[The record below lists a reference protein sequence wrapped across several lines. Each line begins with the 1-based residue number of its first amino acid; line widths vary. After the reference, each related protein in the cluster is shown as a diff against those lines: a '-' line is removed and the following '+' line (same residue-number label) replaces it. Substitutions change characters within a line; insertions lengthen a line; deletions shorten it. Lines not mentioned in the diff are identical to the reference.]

1 MTAYSHELEHKI
13 ITIKNVDIVVKTFS
27 SVDNDWDALM
37 DALKKV
43 DRRYGFEIRFH
54 ESPLGRSI
62 EWTAEP
68 DKERNEEDQKA
79 EREAEAEA
87 NKAETVAAAAE

>member
-43 DRRYGFEIRFH
+43 DRRYGFENRFH

-62 EWTAEP
+62 EWTSEP
-68 DKERNEEDQKA
+68 DIERNEEDQKA